1 MERRKGPSCDGR
13 PFYRIVEN
21 DDGLVDVWLSPG
33 EAVYLTDTLTGLMD
47 YNIRALAVTG
57 IDPKDP
63 QWGGDLEEHV
73 RRNYSAWCESAKIVE
88 F

>member
-1 MERRKGPSCDGR
+1 MEHSTGPSCDGR
-13 PFYRIVEN
+13 PFYRIFEN

-33 EAVYLTDTLTGLMD
+33 EAVYLTDSLTGAMD
-47 YNIRALAVTG
+47 YNLRALAVTG

-73 RRNYSAWCESAKIVE
+73 RRNYSAWCESAKVVE

>member
-1 MERRKGPSCDGR
+1 MLLLPKVLR
-13 PFYRIVEN
+13 PGTSPH

-73 RRNYSAWCESAKIVE
+73 RRNYSAWCESAKVVE

>member
-1 MERRKGPSCDGR
+1 MERRNGPSCDGR

-21 DDGLVDVWLSPG
+21 DYGLVDVWLSPG

-73 RRNYSAWCESAKIVE
+73 RRNYSAWCESAKVVE